1 MPGVVEAV
9 GEHWAAIFGVD
20 LGNHWTHAGD
30 VRVGVFDRGFGE
42 DPTAKT
48 EMCLGQ
54 RRASC
59 PTAETSVGS
68 WVPNTQHR
76 FANTPL
82 GSAARSSLRLRAG
95 LGRTLGPL
103 SSPLPPG
110 QVAQQKGQKQARM
123 LGSSGEG
130 RGMFALCRSGIGGGG
145 KAPRWEAIKSIEC
158 AEGLEPRLVREGAG
172 LWVRCGSSPRLSP
185 QFGAPRITS
194 CLRAQED

>member
-1 MPGVVEAV
+1 MR
-9 GEHWAAIFGVD
+9 
-20 LGNHWTHAGD
+20 GD
-30 VRVGVFDRGFGE
+30 VRAGVFGE

-59 PTAETSVGS
+59 PTAEISLGLGF
-68 WVPNTQHR
+68 QHSAP
-76 FANTPL
+76 FASPRL
-82 GSAARSSLRLRAG
+82 GSAARSSLLRRAG
-95 LGRTLGPL
+95 PGRTLRPL

-110 QVAQQKGQKQARM
+110 PVAQQKGPKQERM

-158 AEGLEPRLVREGAG
+158 AEGLEPRPVREGAG
-172 LWVRCGSSPRLSP
+172 LRVRRGGSPRLSP
-185 QFGAPRITS
+185 RFGAPRIAS
-194 CLRAQED
+194 CRRAQEG